1 MADYYPALARA
12 VLKLENNNVQARQE
26 LYERARAVI
35 VAELSKQNSKITD
48 PVIVRE
54 QAALE
59 TAICRIEREAL
70 SDQAK
75 QAENNGHREVNAAD
89 ELNGMLKSLGAML
102 FSITFVVGLLAF
114 SGVIYVRGLE
124 LVDGGVIGYPMLDG
138 AMAILLCLFIP
149 LSWAILR
156 KTWG

>member
-1 MADYYPALARA
+1 MADYYPPLARA
-12 VLKLENNNVQARQE
+12 VLTLQSNDVQKRQE

-35 VAELSKQNSKITD
+35 VTELSKHNSKIPD
-48 PVIVRE
+48 AVIVAE

-70 SDQAK
+70 SSRPN
-75 QAENNGHREVNAAD
+75 QAENNRNREVNAAE

-102 FSITFVVGLLAF
+102 YSITFVVGVLAF
-114 SGVIYVRGLE
+114 AGVIYVRGLE
-124 LVDGGVIGYPMLDG
+124 LVDGEIIGYPTLLI
-138 AMAILLCLFIP
+138 AMAILVCLCVA

-156 KTWG
+156 KIWR